1 MREATTV
8 TPDLRCGMTCYVPS
22 FWLKEPIEQSP
33 ALDAD
38 LDCDV
43 LVIGA
48 GYTGLSA
55 AIAMSKAGINTVVLE
70 KDRVGFGASGRNAG
84 HLTPTIGKDLPSV
97 LRIYG
102 RETGSAL
109 ARFADTAVEHTEA
122 VIAELGID
130 CDYTPHGNVIAGLH
144 SGHEAKL
151 RQAADAAREM
161 GAGARMLATRELNE
175 RQLPSFVNCA
185 AIESKGGVLDPGKYL
200 QGMNAAAQR
209 FGARVFEGTPAIR
222 IVEHPRRISVHTPNG
237 VVSARTA
244 VLATNAYTPELGLR
258 YGSVLPAN
266 ACQFVTAPLTAEQRM
281 RIGWPEA
288 EGIYTAHQSLENY
301 RLTAD
306 GRIIGGSRYIGYR
319 WGSRLFD
326 DQRPRTFAKIEQRFR
341 ERFPELRDVAVE
353 GFWSGHVA
361 MNLNFL
367 PFIARVG
374 EHSNI
379 VAALGYC
386 GHGVAQASLLGTIA
400 GGMAMG
406 SAQPPAVLTDR
417 TRIPVPPEPLRW
429 LGVHASTA
437 ALGLADYLTDRRARP
452 RRREYVS

>member
-1 MREATTV
+1 
-8 TPDLRCGMTCYVPS
+8 MTCYAPS
-22 FWLKEPIEQSP
+22 FWLSEPNEEAR
-33 ALDAD
+33 ALDAE

-43 LVIGA
+43 VVIGA

-55 AIAMSKAGINTVVLE
+55 AIALSKGGINTVIVE
-70 KDRVGFGASGRNAG
+70 GDRVGFGASGRNAG

-102 RETGSAL
+102 REIGSAL
-109 ARFADTAVEHTEA
+109 ARFADAAVEHTEA

-130 CDYTPHGNVIAGLH
+130 CDYIPHGNVIAGLH
-144 SGHEAKL
+144 PGQETKL

-161 GAGARMLATRELNE
+161 GAGVRMLTNKELND
-175 RQLPSFVNCA
+175 RQLPGFVNCA
-185 AIESKGGVLDPGKYL
+185 AIESRGGVLDPGKYVRGL
-200 QGMNAAAQR
+200 YAMAEAS
-209 FGARVFEGTPAIR
+209 GARVFEATPAVR
-222 IVEHPRRISVHTPNG
+222 IVERPRQVCVHTPNG
-237 VVSARTA
+237 MVTARTA
-244 VLATNAYTPELGLR
+244 VLATNAYTPQLGLR

-266 ACQFVTAPLTAEQRM
+266 ACQFVTARLTVEQRM

-288 EGIYTAHQSLENY
+288 EGVYTAHQSLENY

-306 GRIIGGSRYIGYR
+306 GRVIGGSRYIGYR

-326 DQRPRTFAKIEQRFR
+326 DQRPRTFAKIERRFR
-341 ERFPELRDVAVE
+341 DRFPELGDVAVE

-400 GGMAMG
+400 GEMAMR

-417 TRIPVPPEPLRW
+417 TRIPMPPEPLRW

-437 ALGLADYLTDRRARP
+437 ALSVADYLTDRRACP
-452 RRREYVS
+452 RKREDVS